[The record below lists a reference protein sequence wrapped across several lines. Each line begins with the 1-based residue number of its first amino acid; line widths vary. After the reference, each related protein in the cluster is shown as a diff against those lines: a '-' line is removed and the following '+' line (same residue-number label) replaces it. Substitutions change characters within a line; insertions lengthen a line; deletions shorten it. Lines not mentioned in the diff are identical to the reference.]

1 MTAGVAKDGT
11 GVRMNG
17 FVTIAS
23 ANQGTPF
30 VEAYGLLLASVLLG
44 NNGKPPSIVAIA
56 GAQAGDGTSTVALNL
71 ALMMA
76 RTGRPTAIVDGNMRE
91 PELHKAFGLPASP
104 GLAEVLTGQ
113 AEFKTAIAPTGV
125 ANLSLVAGGKAEVP
139 AQALLSQPAL
149 GDFFG
154 VLRGRFDLVVVD
166 TPPILRYPD
175 ALHMAKCAD
184 GVLLVVSA
192 HGASR
197 RDQLETRRLLERVE
211 ARILGTVL
219 NRVRARENTAM
230 APMP

>member
-1 MTAGVAKDGT
+1 MSTVLTRDGMR
-11 GVRMNG
+11 VRMNG

-23 ANQGTPF
+23 ASQGTPF

-44 NNGKPPSIVAIA
+44 TNGKPPSIVAVA
-56 GAQAGDGTSTVALNL
+56 GAQVGDGTSTTALNL

-76 RTGRPTAIVDGNMRE
+76 RTGRPTALLDANMRA

-113 AEFKTAIAPTGV
+113 AEFKHAIAPTGV
-125 ANLSLVAGGKAEVP
+125 ANLSLVAAGNADVP

-149 GDFFG
+149 GDFLG
-154 VLRGRFDLVVVD
+154 ILRGRFDLVVID

-197 RDQLETRRLLERVE
+197 RDQHETRRLLERVE

-219 NRVRARENTAM
+219 NRVRARANTPM
-230 APMP
+230 APVP